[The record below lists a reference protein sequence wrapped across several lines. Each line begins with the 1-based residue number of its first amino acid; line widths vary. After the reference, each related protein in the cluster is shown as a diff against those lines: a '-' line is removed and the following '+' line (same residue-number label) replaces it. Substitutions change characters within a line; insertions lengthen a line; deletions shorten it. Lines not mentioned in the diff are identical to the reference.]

1 MKKSVIILFSLF
13 FFIILFS
20 LFLKQEN
27 FQKFE
32 IDLKEIILLSEIIP
46 IDFSK
51 IKELEEAEKKVL

>member
-20 LFLKQEN
+20 LFMKQEN